1 LREDFI
7 MQLVGM
13 LDSPYVR
20 RVAIA
25 FIRIGVPFEHR
36 PISLFRHIEAFSA
49 ISPLLRA
56 PTLVMDDGTVLT
68 DSSVILE
75 YVAAT
80 APGGG
85 ALWPAAPA
93 ARLAAARTTSLAL
106 NVCEKAVQIHY
117 ERALRPPERRHEPWI
132 DRVRGQLLAS
142 LEALE
147 AQTPADPAKAA
158 AEPGLA
164 EISLVCAFGFTQL
177 FLADIVTAARTPR
190 LAAFCALAE
199 ERPEFRAVPAE
210 DGVKAPVAPA
220 R

>member
-1 LREDFI
+1 

-20 RVAIA
+20 RVAVA
-25 FIRIGVPFEHR
+25 LIRLGVPFTHR
-36 PISLFRHIEAFSA
+36 PISLFRHIEAVSA
-49 ISPLLRA
+49 VSPLLRA
-56 PTLVMDDGTVLT
+56 PTLVTDDGTVLT

-75 YVAAT
+75 YVAST
-80 APGGG
+80 IPGGA

-93 ARLAAARTTSLAL
+93 ARLAAAHTTGLAL
-106 NVCEKAVQIHY
+106 NVCEKAVHMHY
-117 ERALRPPERRHEPWI
+117 ERALRPPERRHEPWL

-142 LEALE
+142 IAALE
-147 AQTPADPAKAA
+147 AQTPADPAEGG

-164 EISLVCAFGFTQL
+164 EITLVCAFGFTQ
-177 FLADIVTAARTPR
+177 IVVPDVVAASRTPR
-190 LAAFCALAE
+190 LAAFCARAE

-210 DGVKAPVAPA
+210 DGVTAPVALA